1 MVVLVLVVVLVYL
14 GRFRLQYFR
23 VVQALLAAGADPA
36 QSSQA
41 GGHPARCGTSG
52 SKRLDVLALT
62 PPDATEQ
69 ELEAALDALLL
80 SPAAL
85 SSSAS
90 SPPPSQEDAAV
101 TAKTTTMPLDIV
113 TLVKTRLRQRKEC
126 AGWTEGV
133 DVKFKKLLSSL

>member
-1 MVVLVLVVVLVYL
+1 
-14 GRFRLQYFR
+14 

-36 QSSQA
+36 QQSSQP

-69 ELEAALDALLL
+69 ELDAALDALLL
-80 SPAAL
+80 SLADQGDSMP
-85 SSSAS
+85 SP
-90 SPPPSQEDAAV
+90 PPPSQEAATV
-101 TAKTTTMPLDIV
+101 TAKTTTVPLDIV

-126 AGWTEGV
+126 SGWTENV